1 MSEPD
6 ATPRRPPRPRRR
18 AVAALLVGIALVVA
32 VGSVFVLVQ
41 SRSPQAVAER
51 YLSHLAS
58 GDASAAMELVVPAH
72 PELADV
78 RDDRLLTDDVLR
90 AATERMSDVRVTQA
104 GADSESA
111 SFDAYFT
118 LAGERFRTR
127 LDLVPQGDTWQVA
140 APLTVR
146 FLVDAAEPAAL
157 AIAGAQIAPP
167 RLGEVTWVTMYPAVY
182 PVEVVGSEQ
191 YKTSVD
197 RIVVGVDSSPEI
209 QVIPAQ

>member
-18 AVAALLVGIALVVA
+18 TVAALLVGIALVVA
-32 VGSVFVLVQ
+32 VVSVFGFVQ

-58 GDASAAMELVVPAH
+58 GDASAVMELVVPAH
-72 PELADV
+72 PELAGV
-78 RDDRLLTDDVLR
+78 RD
-90 AATERMSDVRVTQA
+90 
-104 GADSESA
+104 
-111 SFDAYFT
+111 
-118 LAGERFRTR
+118 
-127 LDLVPQGDTWQVA
+127 
-140 APLTVR
+140 
-146 FLVDAAEPAAL
+146 
-157 AIAGAQIAPP
+157 AIAGVQIAPP

-197 RIVVGVDSSPEI
+197 RIVVGIDSSPEI
-209 QVIPAQ
+209 EVIPAP